1 MYQAPGGVMIAKA
14 ICEKCNQ
21 MMRLDEVLKHKC
33 QDHVPEHLRNLP
45 ADRLKTLKAI
55 HSPKF

>member
-1 MYQAPGGVMIAKA
+1 MIAKA